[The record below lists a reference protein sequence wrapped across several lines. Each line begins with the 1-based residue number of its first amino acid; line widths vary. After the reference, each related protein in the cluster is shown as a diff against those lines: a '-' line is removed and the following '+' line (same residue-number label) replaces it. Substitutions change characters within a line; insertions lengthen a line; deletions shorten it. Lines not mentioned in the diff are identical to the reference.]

1 MKIKLD
7 QAQSRS
13 KMLMRFMI
21 DNPLTKS
28 MKEEKFLWITM
39 IQKLMI
45 NKNCLRNRK
54 KCLEK
59 IVNLYN

>member
-28 MKEEKFLWITM
+28 IKEEKFLWITM
-39 IQKLMI
+39 IQ
-45 NKNCLRNRK
+45 N
-54 KCLEK
+54 
-59 IVNLYN
+59 